1 MHQPLKLYILGKKT
15 SSDLLSI
22 FILWKEKTK
31 SVEYNMSNSI
41 LIADDNDDLLL
52 LLRLTLESDGYNV
65 IVAKDG
71 RGALNLL
78 DKTHPELMLLDVM
91 MPDLDGLEVTRRI
104 RSNAELSDVPVLL
117 VSANHEITEQEVDRS
132 GANGIIY
139 KPYLLNSVL
148 ERVEESLL

>member
-1 MHQPLKLYILGKKT
+1 
-15 SSDLLSI
+15 
-22 FILWKEKTK
+22 
-31 SVEYNMSNSI
+31 MSNSI

-71 RGALNLL
+71 REALNLS
-78 DKTHPELMLLDVM
+78 DKTYPELMLLDVM

-117 VSANHEITEQEVDRS
+117 VSANHEITKQEVDRS

-139 KPYLLNSVL
+139 KPYLLNSLL
-148 ERVEESLL
+148 EKVEESLP